1 MRTLLVPIGPP
12 GSGKSTLTNGLQQFM
27 TAIDRPCSVANID
40 PANDN
45 IPYEPAFDVRDLVDV
60 DEVMER
66 EELGPNGG
74 VLWAMEEIEANFDWL
89 NDQITAC
96 PSDTIVLD
104 PPGQP
109 ELMQHHETLPRI
121 LERLEKLGYRI
132 VIVQLLDSVV
142 LTRPSL
148 YLSSL
153 LLLVR
158 GMLHM
163 PYPIVNVLTKIDN
176 LKSVGGG
183 DLPFNLD
190 FYTEMQD
197 LSRLLPALSME
208 QGSGSSEAAQKWESL
223 NEALIS
229 LIEDFGLVGF
239 ETLAVEDR
247 QSMASLVQAIDRA
260 SGYVFMGARAA
271 DENGRTLDD
280 EASIWA
286 QAMSDSWA
294 GKLDVRDVQ
303 ERWIDRKDEFDE
315 KERKQWEEEARL
327 AGALP
332 EASAAQ
338 AVRKHAEEAGAEY
351 VEDEYEDELE
361 AEQKKWQEERMKG
374 GGQSGVDGLK
384 VVRKT

>member
-1 MRTLLVPIGPP
+1 MRTILVPIGPP

-27 TAIDRPCSVANID
+27 TAIDRPCSVVNLD

-66 EELGPNGG
+66 EGLGPNGG

-121 LERLEKLGYRI
+121 LERLEKLSYRI

-142 LTRPSL
+142 LTRP
-148 YLSSL
+148 
-153 LLLVR
+153 
-158 GMLHM
+158 
-163 PYPIVNVLTKIDN
+163 INVLTKIDN

-183 DLPFNLD
+183 ELPFNLD

-208 QGSGSSEAAQKWESL
+208 QGSGSSEAAEKWESL

-229 LIEDFGLVGF
+229 LIEDFGLVAF

-294 GKLDVRDVQ
+294 GRLDVRDVQ

-315 KERKQWEEEARL
+315 QERKQWEEEARL

-332 EASAAQ
+332 EVSAAQ

-351 VEDEYEDELE
+351 VEDEDEDELE
-361 AEQKKWQEERMKG
+361 SEQRKWQEERMKG
-374 GGQSGVDGLK
+374 GGQGGVDGLK
-384 VVRKT
+384 IVRKT